1 MLLHGLDQ
9 VFELVLLRLVEI
21 VVAQTAAEAHS
32 EHSLSAKCVHES
44 VTWSLDIIDFWFFDL
59 RRF

>member
-1 MLLHGLDQ
+1 MLFHGLDQ
-9 VFELVLLRLVEI
+9 VFELVLLRLIEI
-21 VVAQTAAEAHS
+21 VVAQTAAEAHA

-44 VTWSLDIIDFWFFDL
+44 VAWSLDIIDFWFFDL